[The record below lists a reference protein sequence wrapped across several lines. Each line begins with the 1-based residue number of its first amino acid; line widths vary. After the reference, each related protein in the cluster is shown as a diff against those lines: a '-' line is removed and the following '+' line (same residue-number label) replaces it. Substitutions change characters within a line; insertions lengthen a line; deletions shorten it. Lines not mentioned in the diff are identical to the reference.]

1 MLASSGQP
9 FDSKDHLFE
18 IKWDGIRTLAF
29 FNQGQVR
36 LQSRRLLDSTVR
48 YPEIVEALQKIPASG
63 VLDGEIVVLEGS
75 KPSFERVLAREQVR
89 TPETAAFRAREHPAA
104 YMVFDLLYLN
114 DLELLEE
121 PLSRRKE
128 RLSQFMATHS
138 SSQLVESAYVLERG
152 VALFREAVEQG
163 LEGVVAKT
171 LTSPYLSGKRTPY
184 WVKVKPKRKLD
195 CVVLGT
201 VLERGGGRVKSLV
214 LGAYRQGLLV
224 WMGNVGSGLDS
235 KTLEQLE
242 NSLGPLEGSPP
253 EGLSIS
259 APGEVRWLRPALV
272 VRVQYLETTREG
284 RLRAPVFVGFV
295 EASPESCNA
304 DNPRMQSRRIV
315 SVLTH

>member
-36 LQSRRLLDSTVR
+36 LQSRRLLDSTIR
-48 YPEIVEALQKIPASG
+48 YPDLVQALRKLPGKG
-63 VLDGEIVVLEGS
+63 VLDGEIVVLEEG
-75 KPSFERVLAREQVR
+75 KPSFQRALAREQAR

-114 DLELLEE
+114 EAELLEE

-128 RLSQFMATHS
+128 QLSQLMAAHQS
-138 SSQLVESAYVLERG
+138 SHLVESAYVLEQG
-152 VALFREAVEQG
+152 LALFTEAVEQG
-163 LEGVVAKT
+163 LEGVVAKK
-171 LTSPYLSGKRTPY
+171 LTSPYISGKRTPY

-201 VLERGGGRVKSLV
+201 VLERGSGRVKSLV
-214 LGAYRQGLLV
+214 LGAYREGLLV

-235 KTLEQLE
+235 KTLKQLE
-242 NSLGPLEGSPP
+242 SSLGPLEGNPP
-253 EGLSIS
+253 EGLSVS
-259 APGEVRWLRPALV
+259 VPGEVRWLRPVLV
-272 VRVQYLETTREG
+272 VRVQYMETTREG
-284 RLRAPVFVGFV
+284 RLRAPVFIGFV

-304 DNPRMQSRRIV
+304 DNP
-315 SVLTH
+315 